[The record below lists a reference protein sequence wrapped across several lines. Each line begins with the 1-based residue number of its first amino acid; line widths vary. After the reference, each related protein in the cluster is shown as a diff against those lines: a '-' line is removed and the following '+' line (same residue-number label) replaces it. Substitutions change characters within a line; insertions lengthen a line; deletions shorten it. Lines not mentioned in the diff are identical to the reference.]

1 MIGREQIRMGAALR
15 VFRQIGRVAP
25 GTVGC
30 VNMIR
35 AEQWGLPW
43 GFTILWQTAKVKNRC
58 SRYFTDADLDL
69 FEVVPV
75 RQPANMEPIPAE
87 GISPRQLPLPFTE
100 WCLYRGN
107 DVIDSCETW

>member
-1 MIGREQIRMGAALR
+1 MVGREQIRMGAALR
-15 VFRQIGRVAP
+15 VLRQIGRIAP

-35 AEQWGLPW
+35 AEQWGIPW
-43 GFTILWQTAKVKNRC
+43 GFTILWQTPRVKNRC
-58 SRYFTDADLDL
+58 SRYFTDADL
-69 FEVVPV
+69 FEVVS
-75 RQPANMEPIPAE
+75 QPASMEPTPAK

-107 DVIDSCETW
+107 DMIDSCETW